1 MIPFL
6 IASAFTC
13 EDANS
18 LISKMQTYRTS
29 EEHRSEM
36 IQIVKDSVREC
47 DWDAKAD

>member
-1 MIPFL
+1 MDIL
-6 IASAFTC
+6 LATILTC
-13 EDANS
+13 EEAKG
-18 LISKMQTYRTS
+18 IIFKMQTYRTS